1 MTVVDTDGTP
11 IAIANIQLSDTGDER
26 IQNAERKISELAAGD
41 EGSLRVSSVS
51 PVVIED
57 EYKKATETGMLPLI
71 GIALLLIAALVLLFM
86 RTFSDL
92 LLTLTGLFISM
103 IWIIG
108 A

>member
-1 MTVVDTDGTP
+1 M
-11 IAIANIQLSDTGDER
+11 
-26 IQNAERKISELAAGD
+26 
-41 EGSLRVSSVS
+41 SSVS

-92 LLTLTGLFISM
+92 LLTLGRIPDHLGRGRHYAGPGGRSRRLRGDAWPDKEKLREGTDDP
-103 IWIIG
+103 
-108 A
+108 